1 MSRHYFPLSL
11 ALLGFALFSSIT
23 FWHVRQPQQLTNIPE
38 GSDRVVIKAPV
49 LLILAGGDNFLAAN
63 LEAMRLAATGVD
75 DFGVDTDYLIRA
87 QHEVSRLNP
96 CHEDNYYLAN
106 GLLTWG
112 GAVDQG
118 NRILDAAISC
128 RFWDGVPPFFYG
140 VNRVF
145 FDRDKDAAIRAF
157 ELSADRWPD
166 NAATLR
172 RLAITLRAEQFADE
186 RLAVN
191 YLVYQRDSTDDPK
204 LREMLSKRVI
214 RLQGLIEL
222 REAQRRYEAAHGVL
236 TDLQQLV
243 SSGELA
249 ALPQDPLRLG
259 YELRDGRI
267 EMKKLKIAGMENQ
280 P

>member
-1 MSRHYFPLSL
+1 MLNRHVPLLLAVGCFSL
-11 ALLGFALFSSIT
+11 FVVAT
-23 FWHVRQPQQLTNIPE
+23 FWSVRQPSVSAQISI
-38 GSDRVVIKAPV
+38 GDRVVINAPV
-49 LLILAGGDNFLAAN
+49 LVALFAGDRFLAAN
-63 LEAMRLAATGVD
+63 LETIRLAATGHD
-75 DFGVDTDYLIRA
+75 SDQANANYLIRA
-87 QHEVSRLNP
+87 QKVVAELNA

-112 GAVDQG
+112 GAVAEG
-118 NRILDAAISC
+118 NEILQRAMNC

-145 FDRDKDAAIRAF
+145 FDRDRDEAVKAF
-157 ELSADRWPD
+157 EVSAERWPD
-166 NAATLR
+166 NVATLR

-191 YLVYQRDSTDDPK
+191 YLIYQRDSTSDPK
-204 LREMLSKRVI
+204 LRDMLSKRVI
-214 RLQGLIEL
+214 RLQGLLML
-222 REAQRRYEAAHGVL
+222 REAQRSYETENGVL

-243 SSGELA
+243 SSGVLP

-259 YELRDGRI
+259 YELRNGRI
-267 EMKKLKIAGMENQ
+267 EMKKLKIAGMEDR

>member
-1 MSRHYFPLSL
+1 MLKRHSPLLL
-11 ALLGFALFSSIT
+11 AVVCLFLFVVAT
-23 FWHVRQPQQLTNIPE
+23 FWNARQPNSVAQLSA
-38 GSDRVVIKAPV
+38 GDRVVISAPV
-49 LLILAGGDNFLAAN
+49 LVALFAGDRFLAAN
-63 LEAMRLAATGVD
+63 LETMRLAATGHD
-75 DFGVDTDYLIRA
+75 NDQANANYLIRA
-87 QHEVSRLNP
+87 QKVVAELNA

-106 GLLTWG
+106 GLLAWG
-112 GAVDQG
+112 GAVAEG
-118 NRILDAAISC
+118 NEILQRAMNC

-145 FDRDKDAAIRAF
+145 FDRDKDEAIKAF

-191 YLVYQRDSTDDPK
+191 YLVYQRDSTGDPK

-236 TDLQQLV
+236 TDLKQLV
-243 SSGELA
+243 GAGELA